1 MKELI
6 VNELKKIEAEHHVKI
21 LLAVESGS
29 RAWGF
34 ASPDSD
40 YDVRFIYVRP
50 KEDYLRLEE
59 VRDVIE
65 LPINDELDINGWDLQ
80 KALRLLYRS
89 NPTLFEWFSSPIVYM
104 ETEFA
109 DQFRIIMTEY
119 FSSQK
124 SLYHYISMAEGNY
137 REYLKGEMVKAKKY
151 FYVLRPVLACNW
163 VLNRQTPPPMLFD
176 ELAAAELPT
185 ELRPDVDRLLDLKMN
200 SPEVKEIPK
209 ISAIN
214 EYLDQEIV
222 TIKGKIN
229 ELTKEQNNSWK
240 VLNDLF
246 LHTIE
251 RYLPE

>member
-6 VNELKKIEAEHHVKI
+6 VMKLKQIEKEYNVKV

-50 KEDYLRLEE
+50 EKDYLRLED

-65 LPINDELDINGWDLQ
+65 LPINDELDINGWDLP
-80 KALRLLYRS
+80 KTLKLLYRS

-109 DQFRIIMTEY
+109 DRFREIMTDY
-119 FSSQK
+119 FSTKK

-137 REYLKGEMVKAKKY
+137 REFLRGEMVKAKKY
-151 FYVLRPVLACNW
+151 FYVLRPVLACRW
-163 VLNRQTPPPMLFD
+163 VLDRRSPPPMLFS
-176 ELAAAELPT
+176 ELAAVELPDY
-185 ELRPDVDRLLDLKMN
+185 LRSKVDLLLDLKMN
-200 SPEVKEIPK
+200 SPEVKEIPR
-209 ISAIN
+209 IDILN
-214 EYLDQEIV
+214 EYLDESIAD
-222 TIKGKIN
+222 IKNRIADM
-229 ELTKEQNNSWK
+229 EDSNNNWDK
-240 VLNDLF
+240 LNDLF
-246 LHTIE
+246 LRT
-251 RYLPE
+251 LSMQD

>member
-6 VNELKKIEAEHHVKI
+6 VRKLKQIEKEYNVKV

-50 KEDYLRLEE
+50 EKDYLRLED

-65 LPINDELDINGWDLQ
+65 LPINDELDINGWDLP
-80 KALRLLYRS
+80 KTLKLLYRS

-109 DQFRIIMTEY
+109 DRFREIMTDY
-119 FSSQK
+119 FSTKK

-137 REYLKGEMVKAKKY
+137 REFLRGEMVKAKKY
-151 FYVLRPVLACNW
+151 FYVLRPVLACRW
-163 VLNRQTPPPMLFD
+163 VLDHNTPPPMLFS
-176 ELAAAELPT
+176 ELADAELPGYLRT
-185 ELRPDVDRLLDLKMN
+185 EVERLLDLKMN
-200 SPEVKEIPK
+200 SPEVKEIPR
-209 ISAIN
+209 IDILN
-214 EYLDQEIV
+214 EYLDESIAN
-222 TIKGKIN
+222 IKSGIAAMKD
-229 ELTKEQNNSWK
+229 TNNSWSK
-240 VLNDLF
+240 LNDLF
-246 LHTIE
+246 LRTIAMQD
-251 RYLPE
+251 